1 MPPSTPAAPRSCS
14 RNSDP
19 AEQSPTAVRR
29 IGTIIEKIADLG
41 GYFSGWL
48 VPLMMMLVVVEV
60 FMRYVLH
67 QPLMVADEFSAYML
81 VALSYLG
88 LAYTWREGGH
98 VRVTALV
105 SRLPSRASS
114 WIRLIGLILVCIFM
128 IELDRVAYKMVM
140 YALQIN
146 LRSST
151 WLMVPLFW
159 PQLTV
164 FIGFM
169 LLTLLVFLD
178 IMRAIGKIRA
188 GEKVEEMIL

>member
-1 MPPSTPAAPRSCS
+1 
-14 RNSDP
+14 
-19 AEQSPTAVRR
+19 VRR
-29 IGTIIEKIADLG
+29 IGTIIDKIADLG

-60 FMRYVLH
+60 FMRYVLR

-88 LAYTWREGGH
+88 LAYTWRQGGH

-105 SRLPSRASS
+105 SRLQSRASS
-114 WIRLIGLILVCIFM
+114 WIRFIGLILVFIFM
-128 IELDRVAYKMVM
+128 VELDRVGYKMVV
-140 YALQIN
+140 YALKIN

-169 LLTLLVFLD
+169 LLTLLVGVD
-178 IMRAIGKIRA
+178 IIRAMGKIRR
-188 GEKVEEMIL
+188 GEKVEEIIL

>member
-1 MPPSTPAAPRSCS
+1 M
-14 RNSDP
+14 
-19 AEQSPTAVRR
+19 
-29 IGTIIEKIADLG
+29 EKIAYLG
-41 GYFSGWL
+41 GYYSGWL

-88 LAYTWREGGH
+88 MAYTWRQGGH
-98 VRVTALV
+98 VRVTVLV

-114 WIRLIGLILVCIFM
+114 WIRLMGLILVLIFM
-128 IELDRVAYKMVM
+128 IELDRVGYKMIV
-140 YALQIN
+140 YALKIN

-164 FIGFM
+164 FIGFV
-169 LLTLLVFLD
+169 LLTLLLAVD
-178 IMRAIGKIRA
+178 IVQGFIKIRA
-188 GEKVEEMIL
+188 GERVEV